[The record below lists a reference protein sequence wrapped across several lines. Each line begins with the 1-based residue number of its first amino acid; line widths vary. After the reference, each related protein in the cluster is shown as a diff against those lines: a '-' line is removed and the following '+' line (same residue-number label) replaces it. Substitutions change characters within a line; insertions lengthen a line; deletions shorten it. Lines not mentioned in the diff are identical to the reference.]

1 MKNLITEIKK
11 YGNFDDDV
19 IRAIE
24 SVDRENF
31 VPKGLNN
38 RYSYTLDALPLPA
51 NQWISSPLT
60 VAKMT
65 MALEHKNADSVLEIG
80 CGSGY
85 QAAVLSKLF
94 RRVFTIER
102 IERLLSEARN
112 IFKTLKLMN
121 INTRFEDGMNGWKEF
136 APYDRILLSAS
147 TPSIPNEIFNQL
159 SANGILVAPIE
170 KDNRQIITKF
180 IKKSYSID
188 KYEID
193 ECKFVSI
200 VKGIERG
207 Y

>member
-1 MKNLITEIKK
+1 MKNLVAEIRK
-11 YGNFDDDV
+11 YGNFDDEV
-19 IRAIE
+19 IGAIE
-24 SVDRENF
+24 SIDREVF

-60 VAKMT
+60 VAKMS
-65 MALEHKNADSVLEIG
+65 MALQHKNADSVLEIG

-102 IERLLSEARN
+102 IERLLTEARN
-112 IFKTLKLMN
+112 IFKSLRITN
-121 INTRFEDGMNGWKEF
+121 INTRFEDGMNGWREF

-147 TPSIPNEIFNQL
+147 TDIIPNEIFNQL
-159 SANGILVAPIE
+159 SKNGILVAPIE
-170 KDNRQIITKF
+170 KNGKQVITRF
-180 IKKSYSID
+180 TKKAYSID
-188 KYEID
+188 REEIG

-200 VKGIERG
+200 LSGIDRG
-207 Y
+207 